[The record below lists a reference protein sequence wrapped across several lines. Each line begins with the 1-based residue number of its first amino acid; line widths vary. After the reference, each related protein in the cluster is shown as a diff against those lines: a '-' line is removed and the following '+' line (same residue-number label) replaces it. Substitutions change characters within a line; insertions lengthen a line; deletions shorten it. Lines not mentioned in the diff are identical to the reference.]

1 MNNHAM
7 ATILLAMLFGAT
19 PAHAANGKIA
29 ISAPANGAVVTA
41 GAKIELRY
49 EADAGYDG
57 DHLHLNVDGKRADV
71 IRQLKGSIE
80 IEGLAPGK
88 HQLCLLMNTRGH
100 VPTGPESCIE
110 VTAR

>member
-7 ATILLAMLFGAT
+7 ASVLLAMLLGAA
-19 PAHAANGKIA
+19 PAHAANGKIT
-29 ISAPANGAVVTA
+29 ISAPANGAVIMA
-41 GAKIELRY
+41 GAKIKVSY
-49 EADAGYDG
+49 EADTGYDG

-71 IRQLKGSIE
+71 IRQLKGTIE
-80 IEGLAPGK
+80 IDGLTPGK

-110 VTAR
+110 VTAK